1 MTSVKKKTFR
11 SPFYTKINDDLFVKN
26 SKLTKF
32 QNKDFNDNEKHSRLS
47 ICCPKNNSRGSIVL
61 AVAGVAVALR
71 VALNLQVKW
80 GYLKEHDSA
89 LGLFAIALVAGFA
102 LLMVPGILVRWE
114 GTREIGFI
122 IYHRVGDI
130 NAVKKNW
137 EDETLRSF
145 IELCIWFGVCK

>member
-1 MTSVKKKTFR
+1 MCIR
-11 SPFYTKINDDLFVKN
+11 D
-26 SKLTKF
+26 
-32 QNKDFNDNEKHSRLS
+32 R
-47 ICCPKNNSRGSIVL
+47 NNSRGSIVL